1 MDSAFILLI
10 NQNLDMT
17 LTESLWLI
25 SSVFG
30 IFSIIIILTRVFG
43 LRTFAKMSSFDFAS
57 TIAIGSVLASIIL
70 NSSYSL
76 YKGGLT
82 LLTIIVFQ
90 TLFSFLV
97 RRSAIF
103 KNWFTNK
110 PQLIMWKG
118 QILYKK
124 LQKCNVGEDDLLAKL
139 REANVHDF
147 GEVKAVIFESTGD
160 VSVIH
165 NSENK
170 DVADQLLKDVDIEG
184 YD

>member
-1 MDSAFILLI
+1 
-10 NQNLDMT
+10 
-17 LTESLWLI
+17 
-25 SSVFG
+25 
-30 IFSIIIILTRVFG
+30 
-43 LRTFAKMSSFDFAS
+43 
-57 TIAIGSVLASIIL
+57 
-70 NSSYSL
+70 
-76 YKGGLT
+76 
-82 LLTIIVFQ
+82 
-90 TLFSFLV
+90 
-97 RRSAIF
+97 
-103 KNWFTNK
+103 
-110 PQLIMWKG
+110 MWKG
-118 QILYKK
+118 QILYKQ